1 MAQNPKRGNTAV
13 IVVLTVLIV
22 LMIAATAFLIYLS
35 INLVNK
41 EADMT
46 PTGSAMQLPQ
56 TTETKP
62 APTPTETEETE
73 PPTTEAL
80 ETEQVVAT
88 ATIGAMGD
96 LLMHEPVFRTCRQSD
111 GSYDFSSIFRYIKDA
126 VSGLD
131 YAIANLETTFGG
143 DNYPYQGNP
152 AFNCPDPLIDA
163 VKDAGFDMLLT
174 ANNHAGDTMNDGI
187 KRTIEIVRD
196 AGLATLGSQ
205 LSGENR
211 YSVVDVNGIKIGMV
225 CYTWAYADYGSSFS
239 LNGLTPVKDE
249 GQMNYF
255 ANNNPDKLYNELGPI
270 LEGMK
275 ADGAEATMIL
285 LHWGQEY
292 QLTENAAQQKMAQ
305 KLCDMGFD
313 VIVGGHPHV
322 VQPMT
327 VLESTEDPGHKTYC
341 IYSLGNAVS
350 NQRNGYVKAC
360 PGAHGEDG
368 VLFTVTFEKYSDGK
382 VYVAGVD
389 ALPTWVNMQSNTGVK
404 EYNIVPLDKE
414 NEAEWGNLGMSA
426 DQVKLAGNSYERTMK
441 IIGEGLKTCQE
452 DLAQAKADR
461 EQYYLD
467 LPNHPEWLEAE
478 AAEETIAET
487 AVETEETTL
496 PDAA

>member
-1 MAQNPKRGNTAV
+1 
-13 IVVLTVLIV
+13 
-22 LMIAATAFLIYLS
+22 
-35 INLVNK
+35 
-41 EADMT
+41 
-46 PTGSAMQLPQ
+46 
-56 TTETKP
+56 
-62 APTPTETEETE
+62 
-73 PPTTEAL
+73 
-80 ETEQVVAT
+80 
-88 ATIGAMGD
+88 
-96 LLMHEPVFRTCRQSD
+96 
-111 GSYDFSSIFRYIKDA
+111 
-126 VSGLD
+126 
-131 YAIANLETTFGG
+131 
-143 DNYPYQGNP
+143 
-152 AFNCPDPLIDA
+152 
-163 VKDAGFDMLLT
+163 MLLT

-187 KRTIEIVRD
+187 QRTIEVVRD

-322 VQPMT
+322 VQPMA
-327 VLESTEDPGHKTYC
+327 VLESTEDPGHKAYC

-350 NQRNGYVKAC
+350 NQRNGYVSLC

-414 NEAEWGNLGMSA
+414 KEAEWGNLGMTA
-426 DQVKLAGNSYERTMK
+426 DQVKLAQQSYQRTMK
-441 IIGEGLKTCQE
+441 IIGEGLKACQD
-452 DLAQAKADR
+452 DLAQARADR

-467 LPNHPEWLEAE
+467 LLSHPEWLETEAYEETVAE
-478 AAEETIAET
+478 TAAEET
-487 AVETEETTL
+487 L
-496 PDAA
+496 PEAA

>member
-1 MAQNPKRGNTAV
+1 MSQNPKRGNTAV
-13 IVVLTVLIV
+13 IVALIVLIV
-22 LMIAATAFLIYLS
+22 LMIAATAFLLYLS

-41 EADMT
+41 EADIT
-46 PTGSAMQLPQ
+46 PTQGSSMQAPQ
-56 TTETKP
+56 ASKPQPETTE
-62 APTPTETEETE
+62 APETE
-73 PPTTEAL
+73 PPTTEAA
-80 ETEQVVAT
+80 ETERVIAT
-88 ATIGAMGD
+88 ATVGAMGD
-96 LLMHEPVFRTCRQSD
+96 LLMHKPVFDTARKSD
-111 GSYDFSSIFRYIKDA
+111 GSYDFSSIFRYIKDT
-126 VSGLD
+126 VSGLE

-143 DNYPYQGNP
+143 DKYVYQGNP

-163 VKDAGFDMLLT
+163 VKAAGFDMLLT

-187 KRTIEIVRD
+187 QRTIETVRN

-225 CYTWAYADYGSSFS
+225 CYTWAFSGNGSSFS

-255 ANNNPDKLYNELGPI
+255 TNNNPDKLYNELGPI
-270 LEGMK
+270 MEGMK
-275 ADGAEATMIL
+275 ADGAEVTMIL

-292 QLTENAAQQKMAQ
+292 QLTENAAQDKMAQ

-322 VQPMT
+322 VQPLA
-327 VLESTEDPGHKTYC
+327 VLESTENPGHKTYC
-341 IYSLGNAVS
+341 VYSLGNAVS
-350 NQRNGYVKAC
+350 NQRNGYISNC

-368 VLFTVTFEKYSDGK
+368 LLFTVTFEKYSDGK
-382 VYVAGVD
+382 VYVAGVN

-414 NEAEWGNLGMSA
+414 NESEWGNLGMSA
-426 DQVKLAGNSYERTMK
+426 DQVKLAGQSYERTMK
-441 IIGEGLKTCQE
+441 IIGTGLKACQD
-452 DLAQAKADR
+452 DLAQAKTDR

-467 LPNHPEWLEAE
+467 LPNHPEWLNA
-478 AAEETIAET
+478 ETIAET
-487 AVETEETTL
+487 TAETTAETGETTL
-496 PDAA
+496 PAAA

>member
-1 MAQNPKRGNTAV
+1 MSRNPKRGNTAV
-13 IVVLTVLIV
+13 IVVLMVLIV
-22 LMIAATAFLIYLS
+22 LMIAATALLIYLS
-35 INLVNK
+35 IDLVNK
-41 EADMT
+41 QADVT
-46 PTGSAMQLPQ
+46 PTKNTMQLPQ
-56 TTETKP
+56 TSESRPEQTTEP
-62 APTPTETEETE
+62 EETE
-73 PPTTEAL
+73 PPTTQAP
-80 ETEQVVAT
+80 ETEHVVAT
-88 ATIGAMGD
+88 ATVGAVGD
-96 LLMHEPVFRTCRQSD
+96 LLMHKPVFDTARKSD
-111 GSYDFSSIFRYIKDA
+111 GSYDFSSIFRYIKDT
-126 VSGLD
+126 VSTLD

-143 DNYPYQGNP
+143 DNYTYQGNP

-163 VKDAGFDMLLT
+163 VADAGFDMLLT

-187 KRTIEIVRD
+187 KRTIEIVRG

-225 CYTWAYADYGSSFS
+225 CYTWAYSGNGSSFS

-255 ANNNPDKLYNELGPI
+255 TNANPDKLYSELGPI

-275 ADGAEATMIL
+275 ADGAEVTMIL

-292 QLTENAAQQKMAQ
+292 QLTENAAQDKMAQ

-322 VQPMT
+322 VQPMA
-327 VLESTEDPGHKTYC
+327 VLESTENPGHKAYC

-350 NQRNGYVKAC
+350 NQRNGYIQAC

-368 VLFTVTFEKYSDGK
+368 LLFSVTFEKYSDGK
-382 VYVAGVD
+382 VYVADVN
-389 ALPTWVNMQSNTGVK
+389 ALPTWVNMHANTGVK
-404 EYNIVPLDKE
+404 EYNIVPLNKE
-414 NEAEWGNLGMSA
+414 TEDQWGELGMSA
-426 DQVKLAGNSYERTMK
+426 DQVRLALQSYERTTK
-441 IIGEGLKTCQE
+441 IIGDGLKACRE

-478 AAEETIAET
+478 SVPETVAET
-487 AVETEETTL
+487 VETTL
-496 PDAA
+496 PEAA

>member
-13 IVVLTVLIV
+13 IVVLTALIV

-41 EADMT
+41 EADVT
-46 PTGSAMQLPQ
+46 PTGSAVQLPQ
-56 TTETKP
+56 TTQTKP
-62 APTPTETEETE
+62 VPTETEETE
-73 PPTTEAL
+73 APTTEAP
-80 ETEQVVAT
+80 ETEQVIAT

-163 VKDAGFDMLLT
+163 VVDAGFDMLLT

-292 QLTENAAQQKMAQ
+292 QLVENAAQQKMAQ

-322 VQPMT
+322 VQPMA
-327 VLESTEDPGHKTYC
+327 VLESTENPGHKTYC

-414 NEAEWGNLGMSA
+414 TEDEWGNLGMSA

-441 IIGEGLKTCQE
+441 IIGDGLKVCQE

>member
-1 MAQNPKRGNTAV
+1 MAQNPKRGDTVV

-22 LMIAATAFLIYLS
+22 LMIAATALLIHLS
-35 INLVNK
+35 IDLVNK
-41 EADMT
+41 EADVK
-46 PTGSAMQLPQ
+46 PTQSNTMQLPTSAATEPTQ
-56 TTETKP
+56 TET
-62 APTPTETEETE
+62 TV
-73 PPTTEAL
+73 PPTTEAP
-80 ETEQVVAT
+80 EAEHVVAT
-88 ATIGAMGD
+88 ATIGAVGD
-96 LLMHEPVFRTCRQSD
+96 LLMHKPVFDTCRKSD
-111 GSYDFSSIFRYIKDA
+111 GSYDFSSIFRYIKDT
-126 VSGLD
+126 VSSLD

-143 DNYPYQGNP
+143 DNYVYQGNP

-187 KRTIEIVRD
+187 KRTIETVRG

-211 YSVVDVNGIKIGMV
+211 YTVVDVNGIKIGMV
-225 CYTWAYADYGSSFS
+225 CYTWTYADYGGSFS

-255 ANNNPDKLYNELGPI
+255 ANNNPDKLYKELGPI

-275 ADGAEATMIL
+275 ADGAEATMIF

-292 QLTENAAQQKMAQ
+292 QLTENAAQDKMAQ

-322 VQPMT
+322 VQPMA
-327 VLESTEDPGHKTYC
+327 VLESTENPGHKTYC
-341 IYSLGNAVS
+341 VYSLGNAVS
-350 NQRNGYVKAC
+350 NQRNGYVSAC

-368 VLFTVTFEKYSDGK
+368 LLFTVIFEKYSDGK
-382 VYVAGVD
+382 VYVADVN
-389 ALPTWVNMQSNTGVK
+389 ALPTWVNMHSNTGVR

-414 NEAEWGNLGMSA
+414 TEDQWGELGMSA
-426 DQVKLAGNSYERTMK
+426 DQVKLAQQSYQRTMN
-441 IIGEGLKTCQE
+441 IIGEGLKACQD
-452 DLAQAKADR
+452 DLAQARTDR

-467 LPNHPEWLEAE
+467 LLSHPEWLETE
-478 AAEETIAET
+478 AVEETVAET
-487 AVETEETTL
+487 AETLHE
-496 PDAA
+496 AA

>member
-41 EADMT
+41 EADVT
-46 PTGSAMQLPQ
+46 PTGSAVQLPQ
-56 TTETKP
+56 TTQTEP
-62 APTPTETEETE
+62 APTETEETE
-73 PPTTEAL
+73 APTTEAP
-80 ETEQVVAT
+80 ETEQVIAT
-88 ATIGAMGD
+88 ATVGAMGD
-96 LLMHEPVFRTCRQSD
+96 LLMHEPVFRTCRQGD
-111 GSYDFSSIFRYIKDA
+111 GSYDFSSIFCYIKDA
-126 VSGLD
+126 VSTLD

-187 KRTIEIVRD
+187 QRTIEIVRD

-205 LSGENR
+205 LSGEKR
-211 YSVVDVNGIKIGMV
+211 YSVVEVNGIKIGMV

-255 ANNNPDKLYNELGPI
+255 ANDNPDKLYNELGPI

-292 QLTENAAQQKMAQ
+292 QLTENAAQDKMAQ

-322 VQPMT
+322 VQPMA
-327 VLESTEDPGHKTYC
+327 VLESTENPGHKTYC
-341 IYSLGNAVS
+341 VYSLGNAVS
-350 NQRNGYVKAC
+350 NQRNGYVQAC

-414 NEAEWGNLGMSA
+414 TEDEWGNLGMSA

-441 IIGEGLKTCQE
+441 IIGDGLKACQE

-478 AAEETIAET
+478 AAEETTAET
-487 AVETEETTL
+487 AMETEETTL

>member
-41 EADMT
+41 EADVT
-46 PTGSAMQLPQ
+46 PTGSAVQLPQ
-56 TTETKP
+56 TTQTEP
-62 APTPTETEETE
+62 APTETEETE
-73 PPTTEAL
+73 APTTEAP
-80 ETEQVVAT
+80 ETEQVIAT
-88 ATIGAMGD
+88 ATVGAMGD
-96 LLMHEPVFRTCRQSD
+96 LLMHEPVFRTCRQGD
-111 GSYDFSSIFRYIKDA
+111 VSYDFSSIFCYIKDA
-126 VSGLD
+126 VSTLD

-187 KRTIEIVRD
+187 QRTIEIVRD

-205 LSGENR
+205 LSGEKR
-211 YSVVDVNGIKIGMV
+211 YSVVEVNGIKIGMV

-255 ANNNPDKLYNELGPI
+255 ANDNPDKLYNELGPI

-292 QLTENAAQQKMAQ
+292 QLTENAAQDKMAQ

-322 VQPMT
+322 VQPMA
-327 VLESTEDPGHKTYC
+327 VLESTENPGHKTYC

-350 NQRNGYVKAC
+350 NQRNGYVQAC

-441 IIGEGLKTCQE
+441 IIGDGLKVCQE

>member
-1 MAQNPKRGNTAV
+1 MSKNPKHGNTAV

-22 LMIAATAFLIYLS
+22 LMVAVTAFLIYLS
-35 INLVNK
+35 IDLVNK
-41 EADMT
+41 EADIT
-46 PTGSAMQLPQ
+46 PTQGNTMQLPTGAATEPAQ
-56 TTETKP
+56 TET
-62 APTPTETEETE
+62 TV
-73 PPTTEAL
+73 PPTTEAP
-80 ETEQVVAT
+80 EVEHVVAT
-88 ATIGAMGD
+88 ATIGAVGD
-96 LLMHEPVFRTCRQSD
+96 LLMHKPVFDTCRKSD
-111 GSYDFSSIFRYIKDA
+111 GSYDFSSIFRYCKD
-126 VSGLD
+126 VISGLD

-143 DNYPYQGNP
+143 DNYVYQGNP

-187 KRTIEIVRD
+187 QRTIETVRN

-225 CYTWAYADYGSSFS
+225 CYTWAYSGNGSSFS

-255 ANNNPDKLYNELGPI
+255 VNTNPDKLYNELGPI

-275 ADGAEATMIL
+275 ADGAEATMIF

-292 QLTENAAQQKMAQ
+292 QLVENAAQDKMAQ

-322 VQPMT
+322 VQPMA
-327 VLESTEDPGHKTYC
+327 VLESTENPGHKTYC

-350 NQRNGYVKAC
+350 NQRNGYISAC

-368 VLFTVTFEKYSDGK
+368 LLFTVTFEKYSDGK

-389 ALPTWVNMQSNTGVK
+389 ALPTWVNMQANTGAK

-414 NEAEWGNLGMSA
+414 SEDAWGNLGMTS
-426 DQVKLAGNSYERTMK
+426 DQVKLAQQSYQRTMK
-441 IIGEGLKTCQE
+441 IIGEGLKACQD
-452 DLAQAKADR
+452 DLAQARADR

-467 LPNHPEWLEAE
+467 LLSHPEWLETEAYEETVAETTVEETLSE
-478 AAEETIAET
+478 AA
-487 AVETEETTL
+487 
-496 PDAA
+496 

>member
-1 MAQNPKRGNTAV
+1 MSKNPKRGNTAV

-22 LMIAATAFLIYLS
+22 LMVAATAFLIYLS
-35 INLVNK
+35 IDLVNK
-41 EADMT
+41 EADIM
-46 PTGSAMQLPQ
+46 PTQGNAMQLPTGAATEPAQ
-56 TTETKP
+56 TET
-62 APTPTETEETE
+62 TV
-73 PPTTEAL
+73 PPTTEAP
-80 ETEQVVAT
+80 EVEHVVAT
-88 ATIGAMGD
+88 ATIGAVGD
-96 LLMHEPVFRTCRQSD
+96 LLMHKPVFDTCRKSD
-111 GSYDFSSIFRYIKDA
+111 GSYDFSSIFRYCKD
-126 VSGLD
+126 VISGLD

-143 DNYPYQGNP
+143 DNYVYQGNP

-187 KRTIEIVRD
+187 QRTIETVRN

-211 YSVVDVNGIKIGMV
+211 YSVVEVNGIKIGMV

-275 ADGAEATMIL
+275 ADGAEATMIF

-292 QLTENAAQQKMAQ
+292 QLTENAAQDKMAQ

-322 VQPMT
+322 VQPMA
-327 VLESTEDPGHKTYC
+327 VLESTENPGHKTYC
-341 IYSLGNAVS
+341 VYSLGNAVS
-350 NQRNGYVKAC
+350 NQRNGYVSNC

-368 VLFTVTFEKYSDGK
+368 LLFTVTFEKYSDGK
-382 VYVAGVD
+382 VYVAEVD
-389 ALPTWVNMQSNTGVK
+389 ALPTWVNMQANTGAK

-414 NEAEWGNLGMSA
+414 SEDEWGNLGMTA
-426 DQVKLAGNSYERTMK
+426 DQVKLAQQSYQRTMN
-441 IIGEGLKTCQE
+441 IIGEGLKVCQD
-452 DLAQAKADR
+452 DLAQARADR

-467 LPNHPEWLEAE
+467 LLSHPEWLETE
-478 AAEETIAET
+478 AAQETTAET
-487 AVETEETTL
+487 VAETEETTL
-496 PDAA
+496 SDAA

>member
-41 EADMT
+41 EADVT
-46 PTGSAMQLPQ
+46 PTGSTVQLPQ
-56 TTETKP
+56 TTQTKP
-62 APTPTETEETE
+62 APTETEETE
-73 PPTTEAL
+73 APTTEAP
-80 ETEQVVAT
+80 ETEQVIAT
-88 ATIGAMGD
+88 ATVGAMGD
-96 LLMHEPVFRTCRQSD
+96 LLMHEPVFRTCRQGD
-111 GSYDFSSIFRYIKDA
+111 GSYDFSSIFRYIKDT
-126 VSGLD
+126 VSTLD

-187 KRTIEIVRD
+187 QRTIEIVRD

-211 YSVVDVNGIKIGMV
+211 YSVVEVNGIKIGMV
-225 CYTWAYADYGSSFS
+225 CYTWAYADYGSSVS
-239 LNGLTPVKDE
+239 LNGLTPVQDE
-249 GQMNYF
+249 GPMNYF

-292 QLTENAAQQKMAQ
+292 QLVENAAQDKMAQ

-322 VQPMT
+322 VQPMA
-327 VLESTEDPGHKTYC
+327 VLESTENPGHKTYC

-350 NQRNGYVKAC
+350 NQRNGYVQAC

-441 IIGEGLKTCQE
+441 IIGDGLKVCQE

>member
-1 MAQNPKRGNTAV
+1 MSQNPKRGNTAL
-13 IVVLTVLIV
+13 IVVLTVLIA
-22 LMIAATAFLIYLS
+22 LMIAATALLIYMS
-35 INLVNK
+35 IDLVNK
-41 EADMT
+41 EADVT
-46 PTGSAMQLPQ
+46 PTQGSSMQLPQ
-56 TTETKP
+56 TTETQP
-62 APTPTETEETE
+62 QQTEPETTV
-73 PPTTEAL
+73 PPTTEAP
-80 ETEQVVAT
+80 EVEQVVAT

-96 LLMHEPVFRTCRQSD
+96 LLMHKPVFDTARQSD

-143 DNYPYQGNP
+143 DSYTYQGNP

-187 KRTIEIVRD
+187 ARTLEIVRG
-196 AGLATLGSQ
+196 AGLTALGSQ
-205 LSGENR
+205 NSGEKR
-211 YSVVDVNGIKIGMV
+211 YTVVDVNGIKIGMV
-225 CYTWAYADYGSSFS
+225 CYTWAYEVFESSFS
-239 LNGLTPVKDE
+239 LNGLRHIKDE

-285 LHWGQEY
+285 LHWGEEY

-322 VQPMT
+322 VQPMA
-327 VLESTEDPGHKTYC
+327 VLESTENPGHKAYC

-350 NQRNGYVKAC
+350 NQRNGYVSLC

-414 NEAEWGNLGMSA
+414 AEDTWSELGMTA
-426 DQVKLAGNSYERTMK
+426 DQVKLAGQSYERTMK
-441 IIGEGLKTCQE
+441 IIGDGLKACQE

-461 EQYYLD
+461 EQYYLE
-467 LPNHPEWLEAE
+467 LPNHPEWLETE
-478 AAEETIAET
+478 AET
-487 AVETEETTL
+487 VPETVAETEETTL
-496 PDAA
+496 PEAA

>member
-1 MAQNPKRGNTAV
+1 MSQNPKRGNTAV
-13 IVVLTVLIV
+13 IVVLIILMV
-22 LMIAATAFLIYLS
+22 LMVAATAFLIYLS
-35 INLVNK
+35 IDLVNK
-41 EADMT
+41 EPDIQPA
-46 PTGSAMQLPQ
+46 PGNSMQLPQ
-56 TTETKP
+56 TVETKP
-62 APTPTETEETE
+62 KPTETAATEETE
-73 PPTTEAL
+73 APTTEPPVVD
-80 ETEQVVAT
+80 QVIAT
-88 ATIGAMGD
+88 ATVGAVGD
-96 LLMHEPVFRTCRQSD
+96 LLMHKPVFDTCRQSD
-111 GSYDFSSIFRYIKDA
+111 GSYDFSSIFRYCKD
-126 VSGLD
+126 VISGLD

-143 DNYPYQGNP
+143 DNYIYQGNP

-187 KRTIEIVRD
+187 KRTIETVRN

-211 YSVVDVNGIKIGMV
+211 YSVVEVNGIKIGMV
-225 CYTWAYADYGSSFS
+225 CYTWAYSGNGTSFS

-255 ANNNPDKLYNELGPI
+255 TNNNPDKLYNELGPV

-275 ADGAEATMIL
+275 ADGAEATMIF

-292 QLTENAAQQKMAQ
+292 QLTENAAQDKMAQ

-327 VLESTEDPGHKTYC
+327 VLESKENPGHKTYC

-350 NQRNGYVKAC
+350 NQRNGYISAC

-368 VLFTVTFEKYSDGK
+368 LLFSITFEKYTDGK
-382 VYVAGVD
+382 VYVANVD
-389 ALPTWVNMQSNTGVK
+389 ALPTWVNMQSNTGAK

-414 NEAEWGNLGMSA
+414 QEDQWANLGMTA
-426 DQVKLAGNSYERTMK
+426 DQVRLAQQSYERTMK
-441 IIGEGLKTCQE
+441 IIGNGLTTCQE
-452 DLAQAKADR
+452 DLAQAKTDR
-461 EQYYLD
+461 EAYYANPAAFTD
-467 LPNHPEWLEAE
+467 EAP
-478 AAEETIAET
+478 AESVAET
-487 AVETEETTL
+487 VAETTL